1 MEGSANSATGQQAH
15 VEGNNNSASG
25 NNAHVEG
32 VNNRA
37 VGACSHVGGRDNEAG
52 YSYQTVIGKYNKN
65 ASDSLFEVGNGTGT
79 ALANRSNAIAVKEDG
94 RILKGAADAFPAAS
108 NLAPVEMTRTMSTQR
123 TAGSYVYVAADDTTY
138 KITTTIAASGT
149 LTPGTN
155 ATAVNVGDE
164 LSSISSDL
172 ANKGTFAHKGIYAG
186 YVTASKNYI
195 NFFVP
200 MDLAHGASNPSVNVA
215 ITSLSAYIGTSRL
228 SFAGY
233 FDTSYISV
241 NAYKYGI
248 TVEIKFLSTYSVEAP
263 VSVYADLNITVS

>member
-1 MEGSANSATGQQAH
+1 MALSAYITTLKNLFGAIKYPITKTRA
-15 VEGNNNSASG
+15 VYDDNNN
-25 NNAHVEG
+25 
-32 VNNRA
+32 RL
-37 VGACSHVGGRDNEAG
+37 DQTLAG
-52 YSYQTVIGKYNKN
+52 
-65 ASDSLFEVGNGTGT
+65 
-79 ALANRSNAIAVKEDG
+79 
-94 RILKGAADAFPAAS
+94 
-108 NLAPVEMTRTMSTQR
+108 
-123 TAGSYVYVAADDTTY
+123 
-138 KITTTIAASGT
+138 
-149 LTPGTN
+149 
-155 ATAVNVGDE
+155 
-164 LSSISSDL
+164 ISSDL
-172 ANKGTFAHKGIYAG
+172 ANKGTFAHRGIYAG

>member
-1 MEGSANSATGQQAH
+1 MSNIDRLRVGGTDYDIQSVVKVYNTIADMNADIANIPNGATVFVKENSPSGLEGDDELDPTSSNWVKNSAIA
-15 VEGNNNSASG
+15 
-25 NNAHVEG
+25 
-32 VNNRA
+32 
-37 VGACSHVGGRDNEAG
+37 EA
-52 YSYQTVIGKYNKN
+52 I
-65 ASDSLFEVGNGTGT
+65 
-79 ALANRSNAIAVKEDG
+79 
-94 RILKGAADAFPAAS
+94 
-108 NLAPVEMTRTMSTQR
+108 ST
-123 TAGSYVYVAADDTTY
+123 
-138 KITTTIAASGT
+138 
-149 LTPGTN
+149 L
-155 ATAVNVGDE
+155 
-164 LSSISSDL
+164 SSDL